1 MARKTFFS
9 FHFERDSWRAGQV
22 RNSNVIPVEC
32 ETGFMDAC
40 DWKEVKKQ
48 GDDAIEL
55 WIASQLE
62 GTSVAAVLIGAET
75 ADRPW
80 VQHEIIESWN
90 RGNGLVGVLIH
101 NIKDVDGNTDSPG
114 RNPLHEIRLPDG
126 TSLGSICRTYDWVTD
141 DGRANLGSWIGE
153 AYQLRKDGGITDS
166 VKDNS
171 GVKAYIAKQYPRAAQ
186 SGANHSHSAGS
197 MVLFN
202 VFGAR

>member
-22 RNSNVIPVEC
+22 RNSNVISIEC

-40 DWKEVKKQ
+40 DWEEVKKQ
-48 GDDAIEL
+48 GEAAIER

-62 GTSVAAVLIGAET
+62 GTSVTAILIGSET

-101 NIKDVDGNTDSPG
+101 NIKDRESATDSLG
-114 RNPLHEIRLPDG
+114 RNPLNDIKLPDG
-126 TSLGSICRTYDWVTD
+126 TPLAAVCKTYDWIIH
-141 DGRANLGSWIGE
+141 DGRANLGSWIEE
-153 AYQLRKDGGITDS
+153 AYQLRDEGEITDK

-171 GVKAYIAKQYPRAAQ
+171 GVKAAVTKQSPRVVQSAPAIITPRAPWC
-186 SGANHSHSAGS
+186 S
-197 MVLFN
+197 
-202 VFGAR
+202 

>member
-40 DWKEVKKQ
+40 DWEEVKKQ
-48 GDDAIEL
+48 GPGAIER

-62 GTSVAAVLIGAET
+62 GTSVTASLIGAET

-80 VQHEIIESWN
+80 VLHEITESWN

-101 NIKDVDGNTDSPG
+101 NIKDVESKTDSPG
-114 RNPLHEIRLPDG
+114 RNPLDEMRLPDG
-126 TSLGSICRTYDWVTD
+126 TPLSSVCRTYDWVSD
-141 DGRANLGSWIGE
+141 DGRANLGSWIEE
-153 AYQLRKDGGITDS
+153 AFLLRKDGGITAS
-166 VKDNS
+166 VNDNS
-171 GVKAYIAKQYPRAAQ
+171 GVKTEVVKQSPRVSQTAPTIVTPRAPWC
-186 SGANHSHSAGS
+186 S
-197 MVLFN
+197 
-202 VFGAR
+202 